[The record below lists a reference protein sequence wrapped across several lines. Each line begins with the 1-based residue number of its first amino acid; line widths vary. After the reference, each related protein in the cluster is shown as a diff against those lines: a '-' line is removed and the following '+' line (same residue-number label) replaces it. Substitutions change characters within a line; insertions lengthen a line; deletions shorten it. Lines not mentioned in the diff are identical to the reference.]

1 MQEMQ
6 FFLAQFGATVVLSL
20 LRWLFIWTNTTS
32 DNVSWPFV
40 NNLFYMVVLSW
51 LFTLGYFVK
60 SRMDENHK
68 KRIAELESGY
78 RSLDYQKREER
89 KALEKTIESLAK
101 EKERFFVIIENMVR
115 NVGMKEA
122 EFIPAKEEVG
132 TIQQERA
139 LISNFIGG

>member
-6 FFLAQFGATVVLSL
+6 FFLVQCGATVVLSL
-20 LRWLFIWTNTTS
+20 LRWLFIWTKSTG

-40 NNLFYMVVLSW
+40 NNLFYMVALSW

-60 SRMDENHK
+60 SRLEENHK
-68 KRIAELESGY
+68 KRIAELENGY

-89 KALEKTIESLAK
+89 KALEKTIETLAK

-115 NVGMKEA
+115 NVGVKEA
-122 EFIPAKEEVG
+122 EFIPTKEEAGIV
-132 TIQQERA
+132 QQERA
-139 LISNFIGG
+139 LISSFIGG